1 MFNNKYGLN
10 LIIKCFNH
18 LYARYRIK
26 FWCTMA
32 NKADHAVLALPH
44 NLAGK
49 IYVKQTGVL

>member
-49 IYVKQTGVL
+49 IYVKQMGVL